1 MRSFTPSSLLS
12 HVPLAS
18 VTSVSASGATGG
30 VTFSV
35 SDLELAAGG
44 GGATEDEGGADDEE
58 GGAELDALEDDG
70 TCLDRV
76 SM

>member
-44 GGATEDEGGADDEE
+44 GATEDEGGADAEG
-58 GGAELDALEDDG
+58 GGAELAAIEADG
-70 TCLDRV
+70 TCLGRV